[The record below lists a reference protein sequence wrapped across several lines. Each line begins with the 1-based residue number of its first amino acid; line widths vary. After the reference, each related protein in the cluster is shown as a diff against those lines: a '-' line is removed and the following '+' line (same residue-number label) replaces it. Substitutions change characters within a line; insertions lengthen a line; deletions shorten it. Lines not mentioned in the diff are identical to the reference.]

1 MKTLELKKGFTWTGI
16 LDKELKVFD
25 IIMETEFGTSY
36 NSYILKTSDKTV
48 LFETAKEKFFDE
60 YLAEL
65 KQITDIEDI
74 DTILQIR
81 L

>member
-36 NSYILKTSDKTV
+36 NSMNILPSAV
-48 LFETAKEKFFDE
+48 
-60 YLAEL
+60 YL
-65 KQITDIEDI
+65 
-74 DTILQIR
+74 LQR
-81 L
+81 

>member
-36 NSYILKTSDKTV
+36 NS
-48 LFETAKEKFFDE
+48 
-60 YLAEL
+60 
-65 KQITDIEDI
+65 
-74 DTILQIR
+74 
-81 L
+81 